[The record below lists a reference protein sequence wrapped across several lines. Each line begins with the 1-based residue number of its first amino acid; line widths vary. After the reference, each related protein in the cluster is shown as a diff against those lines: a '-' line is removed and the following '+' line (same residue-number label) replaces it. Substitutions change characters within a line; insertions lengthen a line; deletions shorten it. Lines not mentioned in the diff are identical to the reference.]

1 MSRSIHLKKRK
12 GINIGPAP
20 IRVIEGRMHEAE
32 LYTPNPDRSVVC
44 RLCNHGCRIADGR
57 SGRCGVRHN
66 QDGRLFTASF
76 GRISAE
82 HVDPIEKKPLNH
94 FLPGTLCYSL
104 GSVGCNFTC
113 SHCQNWQLSSS
124 ARSILAL
131 PLLSPD
137 EAVRRALDAGAS
149 SVAWTY
155 NEPTISFEYTLEM
168 GRISRLAG
176 LGTVYVTN
184 GYMTEEAVEALAP
197 VLNAFR
203 VDIKAFDDA
212 FYREVCG
219 AHLAPVLASTER
231 AHEIGMHVETVTL
244 VIPGLN
250 DGEEE
255 MDGLIHWVI
264 DHLGPATPMHFT
276 RFHPDY
282 RMQDRPATPI
292 ATLERIYERARELG
306 LLFPYLGNVGGNR
319 YENTWCPRCGA
330 LLIERRLMHGR
341 AVGLDD
347 GCCRQCGE
355 VIPVVRT
362 IPHT

>member
-1 MSRSIHLKKRK
+1 
-12 GINIGPAP
+12 
-20 IRVIEGRMHEAE
+20 MHEAA
-32 LYTPNPDRSVVC
+32 LYTPNSDTSVNC
-44 RLCNHGCRIADGR
+44 RLCNHGCRIADER
-57 SGRCGVRHN
+57 AGRCGVRQN
-66 QDGRLFTASF
+66 RDGRLYSVSF

-113 SHCQNWQLSSS
+113 THCQNWQLSR
-124 ARSILAL
+124 AATSILSL
-131 PLLSPD
+131 PLLSPE
-137 EAVRRALDAGAS
+137 EAVQRALKRHAS

-168 GRISRLAG
+168 GRLARSAG

-184 GYMTEEAVEALAP
+184 GYMTVEAVEALAP
-197 VLNAFR
+197 VLDAFR

-219 AHLAPVLASTER
+219 AHLEPVLASTER
-231 AHEIGMHVETVTL
+231 AHELGMHVETVTL

-250 DGEEE
+250 DGAQE
-255 MDGLIHWVI
+255 MDELIRWVI

-276 RFHPDY
+276 RFHPDH
-282 RMQDRPATPI
+282 RMQDRPATPV

-306 LLFPYLGNVGGNR
+306 VFYPYLGNVGGHP

-330 LLIERRLMHGR
+330 LLVERRQMHGETS
-341 AVGLDD
+341 GLEDNR
-347 GCCRQCGE
+347 CRQCGE
-355 VIPVVRT
+355 VIPIVRRV
-362 IPHT
+362 PRP